1 MVRRRGTLDLK
12 HLKVLV
18 LDEADN
24 MLSQQALGDQ
34 SLMVKKSVCLYRSPN
49 HDSQS
54 LLPSASAQI

>member
-1 MVRRRGTLDLK
+1 MQMVKRRGTLDLK

-34 SLMVKKSVCLYRSPN
+34 SLMVKKCVVPL
-49 HDSQS
+49 
-54 LLPSASAQI
+54 